1 MEGERDFIG
10 RAGLRTAE
18 MCLLWLCCAGS
29 LALGLSESTAT
40 DGCNAQAVHAL
51 GYKGQGVAVGVITV
65 EHCLVTH
72 EAFYDKDVNGNPV
85 GNSYADWFDATSSTN
100 QVYSPNWHDTTMAG
114 IIASRGGKLYPNH
127 RGVAPGTEIHSVKVI
142 KDNSINIAWL
152 QTAFEELRSQNCRVV
167 VTGFQL
173 PITIPANGSS
183 VWSLLY
189 DYYAYK
195 YDMIF
200 ANAAGNDASS
210 ITVFGDAFNGI
221 TTAGLI
227 VTEPDV
233 YRRVGTASNP
243 GPTID
248 GRHKPDIAGPAQNL
262 WVPTSSSDNAWKT
275 EGTTRGETSWAG
287 PHTAGVAALL
297 LGYADTTADEADDGK
312 SEVIKAVIVNS
323 AFPNIQDEYGNST
336 TGMVWNNYRG
346 YGRLDALRAFELLSS
361 PKVLPSS
368 TISSDKG
375 WAYQSLSPG
384 QQHLYTLS
392 ASTDCRLVMTLTWN
406 RKVQWNDKKF
416 PSGGRGI
423 IEEGELEASFA
434 DLDLEIYEP
443 NDINPLISEI
453 SSIDN
458 LEKVDRLLT
467 KTGNYQIKVVNKS
480 ASESAAYA
488 MAFELLEPVQA
499 DFNIDYIVDTADL
512 SAMLNWWLEPG
523 CNSIGDCL
531 SVDLTGDG
539 MIDLQDT
546 GVLGGRWLMKDGR
559 YWPVQ

>member
-1 MEGERDFIG
+1 MEGKRNLFRRGYVHI
-10 RAGLRTAE
+10 AATVLV
-18 MCLLWLCCAGS
+18 WLCCLCPRLFA
-29 LALGLSESTAT
+29 LSESTAT
-40 DGCNAQAVHAL
+40 NGSNAQAVHAL
-51 GYKGQGVAVGVITV
+51 GYRGQGVAVGVIAV

-243 GPTID
+243 GPTTD
-248 GRHKPDIAGPAQNL
+248 GRRKPDIAGPAQNL
-262 WVPTSSSDNAWKT
+262 WVPSSASDTYWKT

-297 LGYADTTADEADDGK
+297 LGYANTSPDADDGK

-336 TGMVWNNYRG
+336 TGAVWNKYRG

-384 QQHLYTLS
+384 QQHFYTLS
-392 ASTDCRLVMTLTWN
+392 ASTDYRLVMTLAWN
-406 RKVQWNDKKF
+406 RRVQWNDSKF
-416 PSGGRGI
+416 PIGGRGI
-423 IEEGELEASFA
+423 IEEGELEAFFA

-443 NDINPLISEI
+443 NGINPLVSEI
-453 SSIDN
+453 SGIDN

-488 MAFELLEPVQA
+488 LAFELLEPMA
-499 DFNIDYIVDTADL
+499 GDFDINYIVDGADL
-512 SAMLNWWLEPG
+512 SALLGWWLEPG
-523 CNSIGDCL
+523 CDSIGDCL

-539 MIDLQDT
+539 KIDLQDT
-546 GVLGGRWLMKDGR
+546 SVFGGQWLKTDGR